1 MLAGL
6 HKMKTS
12 KINSITKRI
21 CLYLISLLCLFCLS
35 GCIQYEYNYENAE
48 NSGIV
53 TQVDENNTTTGTG
66 DVNTITGTDDVNKSV
81 EVKQTVDIKY
91 KFRNKSLLNEHF
103 DKHGQ
108 EFPYKTAEEYLEG
121 ANRVLASEGL
131 LHKKE
136 KEDNDDV
143 YYLEETNEFI
153 IVSGDGYIRTYFK
166 PRRGIDYYNSQ

>member
-1 MLAGL
+1 
-6 HKMKTS
+6 MKTP

-53 TQVDENNTTTGTG
+53 TE
-66 DVNTITGTDDVNKSV
+66 
-81 EVKQTVDIKY
+81 QTVDIKY

-143 YYLEETNEFI
+143 YYLEATNEFI

>member
-1 MLAGL
+1 
-6 HKMKTS
+6 MKRP
-12 KINSITKRI
+12 KINSIKNRI
-21 CLYLISLLCLFCLS
+21 GVYLISLLCLFCLS
-35 GCIQYEYNYENAE
+35 GCVRYDYSYEKTE

-53 TQVDENNTTTGTG
+53 EQDDKEDVNVSTGTG
-66 DVNTITGTDDVNKSV
+66 DLKASVETEQKVDIKQGV
-81 EVKQTVDIKY
+81 EVKQTVNIKY

-143 YYLEETNEFI
+143 YYLEATNEFI